1 MKVNRK
7 IVAEKLKDY
16 LDFKIS
22 HSQLVDWAENI
33 IEKGEFDEN
42 DVEILREIVG
52 YIGLSDVKEFGLSW
66 EDCKNFLEKL
76 GFKVKVEV
84 IIN

>member
-1 MKVNRK
+1 MKVTRR

-22 HSQLVDWAENI
+22 HSQLVDWAEHV
-33 IEKGEFDEN
+33 IENDEFDEN
-42 DVEILREIVG
+42 DIEILREIVG